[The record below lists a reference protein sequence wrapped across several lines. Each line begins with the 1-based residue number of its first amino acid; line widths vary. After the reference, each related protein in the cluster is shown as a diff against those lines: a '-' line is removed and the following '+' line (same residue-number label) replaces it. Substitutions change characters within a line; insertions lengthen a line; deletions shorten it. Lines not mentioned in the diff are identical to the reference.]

1 MPADQQRFFTLKAY
15 DSWEQWFTDFFV
27 YPIALYLV
35 WVIFYGIVTFV
46 ITDKVREYKIDSV
59 YKTFTTNP
67 SLNKKFAPILK
78 FVPTP
83 IVFLTS
89 HFLVFLSMHFIGVLV
104 WHSFVLH
111 LLMEVFLLEYAVY
124 QGANYYMD
132 YFSKQYEKQLAN
144 LAMLEESV
152 VTPTLT
158 RSQSNQSNLARKLSS
173 ASANDDKQNP
183 ASNED
188 QKKKQ

>member
-1 MPADQQRFFTLKAY
+1 M
-15 DSWEQWFTDFFV
+15 DFCV
-27 YPIALYLV
+27 YPIALYLA

-59 YKTFTTNP
+59 YATFTRNP
-67 SLNKKFAPILK
+67 SLNKKLAPILK
-78 FVPTP
+78 FLPMP

-89 HFLVFLSMHFIGVLV
+89 HFLMYLSLHFIGVLV
-104 WHSFVLH
+104 WHSFSLH
-111 LLMEVFLLEYAVY
+111 LLMCALLLEYAVY

-152 VTPTLT
+152 ITPTLT
-158 RSQSNQSNLARKLSS
+158 RSQTNSNNQ
-173 ASANDDKQNP
+173 
-183 ASNED
+183 
-188 QKKKQ
+188 